1 MEYSHDHIIP
11 YGAEGDKSQQVE
23 KMFNNIAPAYDRL
36 NYTLSLGIDHYWRRK
51 AINRLK
57 PVKPKRIL
65 DVATGTGD
73 FAILAC
79 KRLKPDYLLGIDIS
93 DGMME
98 VAKKK
103 SARARLERQVF
114 FAHEDCTCL
123 SMASCSFDAV
133 TVAFG
138 IRNFEGLDKGLQ
150 EMCRVLKPGGH
161 LVILELSTP
170 HHFPMKQLYSL
181 YSKTVIPLIGR
192 LISKDNSAY
201 TYLPQS
207 IAACP
212 QGAEMQR
219 VIKQAGFSEVRY
231 ETLTF
236 GICTLYEA
244 IK

>member
-1 MEYSHDHIIP
+1 MEYRHDHIIP

-51 AINRLK
+51 AINSLK
-57 PVKPKRIL
+57 RVKPKRIL

-79 KRLKPDYLLGIDIS
+79 KKLEPENLLGIDIS

-98 VAKKK
+98 VGREKVG
-103 SARARLERQVF
+103 RCGLQERIVF
-114 FAHEDCTCL
+114 KHEDCTCL
-123 SMASCSFDAV
+123 SLPDNSFDAV

-170 HHFPMKQLYSL
+170 RHFPMKQLYSL

-212 QGAEMQR
+212 QGAEMQQ
-219 VIKQAGFSEVRY
+219 VISHAGFSKVRY
-231 ETLTF
+231 EALTF